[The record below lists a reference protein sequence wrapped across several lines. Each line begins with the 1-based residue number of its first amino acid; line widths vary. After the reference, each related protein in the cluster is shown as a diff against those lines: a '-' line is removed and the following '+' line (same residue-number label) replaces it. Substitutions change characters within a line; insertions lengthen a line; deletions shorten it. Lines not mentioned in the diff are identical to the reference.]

1 MAADLGEAMH
11 PDHMRPRIGIALGG
25 GAARGWA
32 HIGVLNALAER
43 GIVPTVVSGASIG
56 SLVGAAFAADRL
68 AALEAWVTGL
78 RRLDVL
84 KLLDASLV
92 GGVIEGNR
100 VMDAVKAVVGDH
112 SIEDLRYPYGAV
124 ATDLQ
129 HGRTVWLREGSS
141 MDAVRASCA
150 MPGLFPPFRYEE
162 TWLVD
167 GGLVDPVPIT
177 LCRVLGAE
185 VVIAVN
191 LSPYRRRLAGRQPLL
206 EAPVDDPLEPQQD
219 EGSYIARLQHF
230 VRGIFESAADSATRQ
245 PALIDVMSSAINIM
259 QERIAR
265 SRLAGDPPEIEI
277 TPSVQDIG
285 MMDFHRAAV
294 GVERGRQ
301 AVEDREDEL
310 SRLAPRA

>member
-1 MAADLGEAMH
+1 MVMTTQ
-11 PDHMRPRIGIALGG
+11 PKIGIALGG

-32 HIGVLNALAER
+32 HIGVLQALAER
-43 GIVPTVVSGASIG
+43 GVFPEVVTGASIG
-56 SLVGAAFAADRL
+56 SLVGAALAGDRL
-68 AALEAWVTGL
+68 EALEEWILSL

-100 VMDAVKAVVGDH
+100 VMDAVRTVLYDRN
-112 SIEDLRYPYGAV
+112 IEDLRYPYGAV

-129 HGRTVWLREGSS
+129 HGRTVWLREGPTI
-141 MDAVRASCA
+141 DAVRASCA
-150 MPGLFPPFRYEE
+150 MPGLFPPTRYRE

-191 LSPYRRRLAGRQPLL
+191 LSPYRRRLAGRQAVP
-206 EAPVDDPLEPQQD
+206 EPAAADGMAPQTD
-219 EGSYIARLQHF
+219 ERSYIARLQHF
-230 VRGIFESAADSATRQ
+230 VRGMFEPATEPGAPQ
-245 PALIDVMSSAINIM
+245 PALLDVMSSAINIM

-277 TPSVQDIG
+277 TPDVQDIG
-285 MMDFHRAAV
+285 MMDFHRAALA
-294 GVERGRQ
+294 VERGRA
-301 AVEDREDEL
+301 AVRERADDL
-310 SRLAPRA
+310 ARLAPDAW